1 LTRRPFLNAG
11 FAAGTARAML
21 RYLRAADRLQNSS
34 ALHGTA
40 DWGDQTA
47 LNLYCHSNPECW
59 HEVGDEW
66 NYCIYTRPLG
76 LYRMAAGGRVESRS
90 GAPIHVVHGNA
101 KTLRKL
107 DLSFL
112 T

>member
-1 LTRRPFLNAG
+1 
-11 FAAGTARAML
+11 ML

-59 HEVGDEW
+59 HEVGYEW
-66 NYCIYTRPLG
+66 NYCIYARPLG
-76 LYRMAAGGRVESRS
+76 HYRMAAGGRFESRS
-90 GAPIHVVHGNA
+90 GAPIHVVHGNG
-101 KTLRKL
+101 KTLRQL